1 LATLVLKTK
10 QTHNKEKKMASE
22 ITAPLPGKIV
32 RMDIEVGSSVEED
45 MEILAIE
52 AMKMEN
58 IIYAPCDGT
67 IEKILKKVGD
77 EVEEGDVIATVA

>member
-1 LATLVLKTK
+1 
-10 QTHNKEKKMASE
+10 MASE

-32 RMDIEVGSSVEED
+32 RMDIEIGSSIEED

-58 IIYAPCDGT
+58 IVYAPCDGT

-77 EVEEGDVIATVA
+77 EVEDGEVIATIA

>member
-1 LATLVLKTK
+1 
-10 QTHNKEKKMASE
+10 MASE

-77 EVEEGDVIATVA
+77 EVEEGEVIATVA

>member
-1 LATLVLKTK
+1 
-10 QTHNKEKKMASE
+10 MASE
-22 ITAPLPGKIV
+22 ITAPLPGKII

-58 IIYAPCDGT
+58 IVYAPCDGT
-67 IEKILKKVGD
+67 IEKLLKKVGD

>member
-1 LATLVLKTK
+1 MS
-10 QTHNKEKKMASE
+10 NE

-32 RMDIEVGSSVEED
+32 RLDIETGTSIEED

-52 AMKMEN
+52 AMKMET
-58 IIYAPCDGT
+58 IVYAPCDGK
-67 IEKILKKVGD
+67 IEKMLKKVGD

>member
-1 LATLVLKTK
+1 
-10 QTHNKEKKMASE
+10 MASE

-77 EVEEGDVIATVA
+77 EVEDGEVIATVA

>member
-1 LATLVLKTK
+1 
-10 QTHNKEKKMASE
+10 MASE

-67 IEKILKKVGD
+67 IEKLLKKVGD